1 MFSHKQLFLKHL
13 AQTTNSPLALEI
25 VKANGIHLI
34 DSNGKRYID
43 LISGIG
49 VSNTGHRPKRVINA
63 IRKQLGK
70 YLHTMVYGEYVQIPQ
85 VKLGKLLADYLPE
98 GLDTSYFVNSGSEA
112 IEGALKLAKRSTG
125 RKKIIA
131 MKNAYH
137 GSTHGALSLMDNPYF
152 SEAYQPLL
160 PNVEFISFN
169 KLEELSQIDQQTACV
184 VVEPVQGEAG
194 YLPAEKAWI
203 QALRNKCSETGA
215 LLILDEIQSGMG
227 RTGSMF
233 AFEAYDIVPDILCV
247 AKAFGAGL
255 PLGAFISSDERM
267 KTLSYEPILGHI
279 TTFGGHPLSCAA
291 AYENFKLLSSSEL
304 ISAVEEKEK
313 LFKNLLGNI
322 SMIKNISG
330 KGLMLKIGFANE
342 DQVQAVIAYC
352 LEHGLIID
360 WFLYDAAA
368 LRIAPPLTMTLKEIK
383 HACKIITAAC
393 EKLTPPYQT

>member
-383 HACKIITAAC
+383 HACKIITEAC